1 MNRLRR
7 NRNSNH
13 SNNNHN
19 HNYEYVI
26 NDDERYAINYYT
38 SILNRQL
45 QDIDL
50 LYNEVTHTRNIL
62 NYLMHVGDYPSY
74 TRERELPQN
83 QTRTPQ
89 NQTRTAQ
96 NQTRTPQNNSLADY
110 SIYFIPFG
118 QISSTTENRTTRL
131 QPSDF
136 ERNITQR
143 IFSEIENPINT
154 TCPIE
159 LYRFE
164 PSSLVSQI
172 NHCGHIFDRVG
183 INQWFNRSTRCPI
196 CRYDLINPISNTET
210 SSTAQRSTDFSLRQL
225 FTDSSLNTLT
235 EGLFNSIFTD
245 SSLNTLTED
254 ILNSI
259 NDYRESNVI
268 SRRRRNNDSNGLEH
282 TDISNNLGH

>member
-74 TRERELPQN
+74 TIERELPQNQTRTHQN

-89 NQTRTAQ
+89 NQTRTPQ

-110 SIYFIPFG
+110 SI
-118 QISSTTENRTTRL
+118 
-131 QPSDF
+131 
-136 ERNITQR
+136 
-143 IFSEIENPINT
+143 
-154 TCPIE
+154 
-159 LYRFE
+159 
-164 PSSLVSQI
+164 
-172 NHCGHIFDRVG
+172 
-183 INQWFNRSTRCPI
+183 
-196 CRYDLINPISNTET
+196 
-210 SSTAQRSTDFSLRQL
+210 
-225 FTDSSLNTLT
+225 
-235 EGLFNSIFTD
+235 
-245 SSLNTLTED
+245 
-254 ILNSI
+254 
-259 NDYRESNVI
+259 
-268 SRRRRNNDSNGLEH
+268 
-282 TDISNNLGH
+282 